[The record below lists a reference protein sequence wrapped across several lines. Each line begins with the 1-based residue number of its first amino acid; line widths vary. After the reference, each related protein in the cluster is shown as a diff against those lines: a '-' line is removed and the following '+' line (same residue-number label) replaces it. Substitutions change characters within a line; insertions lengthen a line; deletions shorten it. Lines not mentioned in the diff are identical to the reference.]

1 MSVEAQPGIS
11 SAACE
16 VIVDCDIHESLRS
29 VRDLLPYLG
38 AEWHPYVSSGN
49 AIASPP
55 YSIRGGAFRLDAK
68 RDDGSTGG
76 MHLDQIQWQ
85 HLDAHHISIGILL
98 AEFGLGLASLPQR
111 ELANALSRAYNLW
124 LLDHFIGQDRR
135 LKGSLA
141 VAPQVPDAAAEVI
154 REFGQHPDIVQVML
168 PYAAPDV
175 PWGNERYD
183 PIWRACCDTGLKVA
197 FHLGM
202 ERGLTG
208 APVGGWPRTYMQLRA
223 GYPLQFQAQLIDM
236 VCNGLFERFPELG
249 IVLVEGG
256 FGWVPNVLW
265 RLDSSWRSMRAEVP
279 WLRRKPS
286 EYVREHV
293 RFTTQPFDEAEDPA
307 DIDLIIDMMG
317 GDHLLLFSTDY
328 PHWDFDAPEKSFPRT
343 MSQDRKRRILGENA
357 LAFYNF

>member
-1 MSVEAQPGIS
+1 MTADSVTKTSEAASTI
-11 SAACE
+11 
-16 VIVDCDIHESLRS
+16 IVDCDIHENLRS
-29 VRDLLPYLG
+29 IRDLQPYLG
-38 AEWHPYVSSGN
+38 REWQPYIASGT
-49 AIASPP
+49 AIASAP
-55 YSIRGGAFRLDAK
+55 YSIRGGPFRLDAK
-68 RDDGSTGG
+68 REDGTSGG
-76 MHLDQIQWQ
+76 MYLDQIQWQ
-85 HLDAHHISIGILL
+85 HLDAHNISYGVLI
-98 AEFGLGLASLPQR
+98 AEFGLGLASMPQR
-111 ELANALSRAYNLW
+111 ELANALARAYNRW

-141 VAPQVPDAAAEVI
+141 LAPQVPDAAAEVI
-154 REFGQHPDIVQVML
+154 REFGRHEDIVQIVL

-183 PIWRACCDTGLKVA
+183 PIWRACCDLGLKVA

-208 APVGGWPRTYMQLRA
+208 APLGGWPRTYMQLRA
-223 GYPLQFQAQLIDM
+223 AYPLQFQAQLIDM

-279 WLRRKPS
+279 WLQRPPS

-293 RFTTQPFDEAEDPA
+293 RFTTQPFDEPENPA
-307 DIDLIIDMMG
+307 DIDRIIDMIG
-317 GDHLLLFSTDY
+317 GDQMILFSTDY
-328 PHWDFDAPEKSFPRT
+328 PHWDFDAPERCFPRG
-343 MSQDRKRRILGENA
+343 MPGERKRRILGENA